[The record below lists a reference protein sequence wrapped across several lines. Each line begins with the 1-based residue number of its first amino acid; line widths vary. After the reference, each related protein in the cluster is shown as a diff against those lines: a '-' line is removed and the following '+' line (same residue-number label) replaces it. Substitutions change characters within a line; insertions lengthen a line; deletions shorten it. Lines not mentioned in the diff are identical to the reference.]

1 MSGFKIRQ
9 TSFALAL
16 VLGLLVIA
24 GVYRVATRPIPMPPL
39 IISTTTS
46 LYETGLL
53 EVLKD
58 EFEAEHPEATV
69 LFISQGTGL
78 AIETARRGGADMIMV
93 HSPSQEKGFLG
104 SGHGVNR
111 KVIAYNFFIIVGP
124 ESDPAGIKGMGP
136 LDALRKIQEEGAK
149 GNAVWVSRGDN
160 SGTHF
165 KEKGLWGSTGLV
177 LDELRDQT
185 GSGVGGHWY
194 IEAGTGMTA
203 TLQLANEKEAYT
215 LTDMA
220 TYLKNYDNGNIELV
234 KIVDSGKETLN
245 VYSAILVNPE
255 VSPNTNYDIAEH
267 FLRYL
272 LTDEV
277 QEMLAGYGLDEFGST
292 LFHPWV
298 PETEEPGAE
307 IVDWVEEYA
316 FIDGEECPNEYRYE
330 SGDLY
335 G

>member
-1 MSGFKIRQ
+1 MLGFKIKQ
-9 TSFALAL
+9 PSFVLAL
-16 VLGLLVIA
+16 ILGVIIIG

-58 EFEAEHPEATV
+58 EFEAEHPETTV

-93 HSPSQEKGFLG
+93 HSPSQEQEFLE
-104 SGHGVNR
+104 SWHGVNR

-124 ESDPAGIKGMGP
+124 ESDPAEIKGMDP
-136 LDALRKIQEEGAK
+136 MDALRRVQEEGVK
-149 GNAVWVSRGDN
+149 GNALWVSRGDN
-160 SGTHF
+160 SGTHS
-165 KEKGLWGSTGLV
+165 KEKDLWSSTGLV
-177 LDELRDQT
+177 LDELRDQV
-185 GSGVGGHWY
+185 GSGVGGQWY

-220 TYLKNYDNGNIELV
+220 TYLKNYDNGNIDLLKV
-234 KIVDSGKETLN
+234 VDSGKETLN

-255 VSPNTNYDIAEH
+255 VSPQTNYDVAEH

-272 LTDEV
+272 LTDEI
-277 QEMLAGYGLDEFGST
+277 QDLLAVYGVDEYGST
-292 LFHPWV
+292 LFNPWV
-298 PETEEPGAE
+298 PELENPGSE
-307 IVDWVEEYA
+307 IVNWVKEYA
-316 FIDGEECPNEYRYE
+316 FIDGEECPVGYRYE